1 MNILLTEVQYLEK
14 DPYAADE
21 TLRKRSYGSAIILL
35 WDADSVHWLPTVKRN
50 GKDKSGYDQG

>member
-1 MNILLTEVQYLEK
+1 MLTEVQYLEK